1 MKYLLY
7 SLFFIVFTTSF
18 AQELGHVIVRDKE
31 TGLLLK
37 EVTVEFK
44 EKKSGK
50 VVTALSDNGI
60 KVRCKGEH
68 YDIDVKKL
76 PNNVKL

>member
-50 VVTALSDNGI
+50 VVTALSDE
-60 KVRCKGEH
+60 KGM
-68 YDIDVKKL
+68 VKAEL
-76 PNNVKL
+76 PM